1 MNALVIL
8 LVTVLLIDS
17 SLPVVSFEIH
27 PIAYIDCILFHLQLF
42 CNDELR
48 RMKRDITKHDDK
60 FDAKSVKNVT
70 SIRRATYALDTPT
83 C

>member
-17 SLPVVSFEIH
+17 SLLVVSFEIH
-27 PIAYIDCILFHLQLF
+27 PIAYIDCILLQLQLF

-48 RMKRDITKHDDK
+48 RMERDIAKHDDK
-60 FDAKSVKNVT
+60 FDAKSVRNVT